1 MGSARTV
8 FRIDETSTWGWRY
21 WIGVLLSIGI
31 AAVNL
36 YVGYT
41 ASEPPIL
48 AVGVSFLVGVVL
60 FFTRLWRPVL
70 YLVGVLHVTVLGVI
84 WVLSGLQFLA
94 IGLVNGVLSLS
105 LGAIALWLFIE
116 EERSAVSSDT

>member
-116 EERSAVSSDT
+116 EEQSVSSRQ

>member
-116 EERSAVSSDT
+116 EERSAISSDT